1 MRTPPARRPD
11 AAALFKTDLALQ
23 QVMVVLKPLV
33 RWLLRSGVT
42 YMAVSQV
49 LKAVFLEEGRR
60 ELQRTGGKCTDSALS
75 LLSGVHRKGVRAAQ
89 EPPGFVTV
97 PARVVG
103 RWLTQAAYRQ
113 PASDRPLEGLP
124 RLGSAPSFEALARE
138 VCNDMHPRTVLE
150 EMVRLG
156 LVVVR
161 DEQVMLLAAGRPG
174 PGAHERKT
182 LAIAAANAAD
192 HLAAAVHNLTVPEGP
207 RFLEQAVFAHG
218 LTGQS
223 AQDLGQ
229 FARELWRPA
238 LTAMID
244 EATRLVDADK
254 PALAGKTPTRMRF
267 GVYFYQEDETAPGP
281 PRGLNDRPASPPGSP
296 AG

>member
-1 MRTPPARRPD
+1 MRMPPARQPD
-11 AAALFKTDLALQ
+11 AAALFKTDIALQ

-42 YMAVSQV
+42 YVAVSQV

-60 ELQRTGGKCTDSALS
+60 ELQRTGGKSTDSALS
-75 LLSGVHRKGVRAAQ
+75 LLSGVHRKGVRAVQ
-89 EPPGFVTV
+89 VQHGFVTV
-97 PARVVG
+97 PARVVS
-103 RWLTQAAYRQ
+103 RWLTEAAYRQ
-113 PASDRPLEGLP
+113 PAPASDRPLEVLP
-124 RLGSAPSFEALARE
+124 RSGSAPSFEALARE

-156 LVVVR
+156 LVAVM
-161 DEQVMLLAAGRPG
+161 DEQVMLLAAQRPG
-174 PGAHERKT
+174 PSGDERKT

-238 LTAMID
+238 LKAMID

-267 GVYFYQEDETAPGP
+267 GVYFYQEDEAAPG
-281 PRGLNDRPASPPGSP
+281 
-296 AG
+296 

>member
-1 MRTPPARRPD
+1 MHTPTASRPD
-11 AAALFKTDLALQ
+11 AASLSLFKTELALQ

-42 YMAVSQV
+42 YGAVSQV

-60 ELQRTGGKCTDSALS
+60 ELQRTGGRSTDSALS
-75 LLSGVHRKGVRAAQ
+75 LLSGVHRKGVRAVQ
-89 EPPGFVTV
+89 VQQGFLTV

-103 RWLTQAAYRQ
+103 RWLADPAYRQ
-113 PASDRPLEGLP
+113 PSNRPLAALP
-124 RLGSAPSFEALARE
+124 RMGAAPSFEALARE
-138 VCNDMHPRTVLE
+138 MCNDMHPRTVLE

-156 LVVVR
+156 LVAVQ
-161 DEQVMLLAAGRPG
+161 DEQVMLLATEHPG
-174 PGAHERKT
+174 PGGDERKT

-218 LTGQS
+218 LAGQS
-223 AQDLGQ
+223 AEDLGR

-238 LTAMID
+238 LKAMID

-254 PALAGKTPTRMRF
+254 PALAGRTPTRMRF
-267 GVYFYQEDETAPGP
+267 GVYFYQEDEAAPGP
-281 PRGLNDRPASPPGSP
+281 GRPPGRS
-296 AG
+296 G